1 MLWWKD
7 ETGAF
12 RNQLP
17 ANLYGASLSIT
28 DAVGAPVRLA
38 PGLNPAF
45 ASRLAVPVFALYQ
58 GKLFY
63 RPLVT
68 GSPLFSV
75 SHVDIL
81 IEPDLVIEINACYW
95 HGHEQPP
102 SAAAARQG
110 QEEIQ
115 VLATAKVRMRKLN
128 KSTRM
133 IQTKF
138 AGAEPLGLSG
148 GR

>member
-1 MLWWKD
+1 VSTARK
-7 ETGAF
+7 
-12 RNQLP
+12 P
-17 ANLYGASLSIT
+17 AVKKT
-28 DAVGAPVRLA
+28 VKKRWTPRMV
-38 PGLNPAF
+38 
-45 ASRLAVPVFALYQ
+45 SRLMIRKARKRRRTQASGLEKQVLGWLGNAEIAHRKQYPI
-58 GKLFY
+58 G
-63 RPLVT
+63 RC
-68 GSPLFSV
+68 
-75 SHVDIL
+75 HVDIL

-95 HGHEQPP
+95 HGHERCQPP

-128 KSTRM
+128 KSIRM